1 LFNLKS
7 DPHELND
14 LAAKP
19 VFQDKVKELMSEL
32 KKEQLAYGD
41 TAPLYLEQLKP
52 IEWDYRTIERKP
64 DRWQPQ
70 SVIDKYFKE

>member
-1 LFNLKS
+1 M
-7 DPHELND
+7 E
-14 LAAKP
+14 
-19 VFQDKVKELMSEL
+19 EL

-41 TAPLYLEQLKP
+41 TAPLYEEQLKP

-70 SVIDKYFKE
+70 SVIDKYFKEEN